1 MTLDAVDL
9 NIYLFFLLSFC
20 SCKSVLSVDALT
32 TVSLLN
38 GCAREKLSSTL
49 APVPESYTI
58 MSGLSSLS
66 IY

>member
-20 SCKSVLSVDALT
+20 SCKTVLSLDALT

-38 GCAREKLSSTL
+38 GCAREKSSSTL
-49 APVPESYTI
+49 APIPALYTM

-66 IY
+66 S

>member
-9 NIYLFFLLSFC
+9 NFFSSLFAAVNLS
-20 SCKSVLSVDALT
+20 SLDALT

-38 GCAREKLSSTL
+38 GCAREKSSSTL
-49 APVPESYTI
+49 SPIPESYTI

-66 IY
+66 IC